1 MIGFHLYLVHDPN
14 ISNQDIQPMPTS
26 PVTSSSLHPLQPIF
40 FSFFL
45 SLYSFFPCFFFFFLC
60 FIPIIFLVSIFSI
73 SVLCHAC
80 PSWLIPFLPHIC
92 RQRDPSSSSSLVNLD
107 PLQVSPIPNFIYPTP
122 LLCPLSGQTLLPNNY
137 SKPIP

>member
-14 ISNQDIQPMPTS
+14 INNQDTQPMPTS

-45 SLYSFFPCFFFFFLC
+45 SLYSFFPCFFFSLFHSYRFSCLYFLHLC
-60 FIPIIFLVSIFSI
+60 SLSSLPIL
-73 SVLCHAC
+73 ADT
-80 PSWLIPFLPHIC
+80 FLPHIY

-122 LLCPLSGQTLLPNNY
+122 LWCPLSGQTLLPNNY